1 MFKNYFNIAFRN
13 LKKYKGFS
21 FINILGLAVGMACT
35 LLILL
40 WVQDELSY
48 DRFFPNA
55 DRLYRVI
62 DSEKYSNGEGSLFSM
77 NPPSLSKTL
86 VNKYPEIID
95 ATRLRIV
102 KNSVLQYEDKRF
114 TENNLMF
121 ADPSFLKMFSIQ
133 FLKGNENTALSN
145 LSSIVITTET
155 AEKYFGH
162 SDPLGK
168 IIKINNHMNF
178 EVTGVVKKIP
188 SNSHLKIEFLL
199 PFDAIKDFGYTIEG
213 WNSFA
218 HTTYV
223 LLNKNVDFHTL
234 SKKISNTIIQNQK
247 DINITIGLQPVTDIH
262 LYSSNIWGIGGTG
275 NITQVYLFSII
286 ALLILLLACINFINL
301 STARSSNRAKEIG
314 MRKVVGASRKEII
327 IQFFLESIIYAFISL
342 IISIVLV
349 YDLLPAFNS
358 LSGKELSFNL
368 QNNFELL
375 LLTLGIAV
383 FTGIISGVYPALF
396 LSAFKPVKVLKGKFN
411 SGSGN
416 KNFRKPLVTF
426 QFVLTI
432 ILIIGTVVV
441 NRQLH
446 FIQNKNLGFNKEHV
460 LCLELPGKLN
470 KKADLIKNELS
481 RNRQVIS
488 ISGVSYPPSG
498 VLSSSTLDDWE
509 GNKSNSQFL
518 IYRLT
523 ADQDFAKTMQIN
535 MIKGRFFSKE
545 FSSDTAG
552 GCVVNQAAIS
562 AMDMN
567 SPLGKKV
574 LNLKIIGVIKDFNFS
589 SLHSKISPLII
600 YYDPSEIKELLV
612 RIKPG
617 EISSTIKSLEQTWD
631 KVAPDYPFEYSFLDE
646 QINKLYQ
653 SDQKISKVINTF
665 SFLALFIACLGMFG
679 LASFTAEQR
688 TKEVGVRKVLG
699 AKITGIV
706 ILLSKEFTKYVLLA
720 NLFAWPAAYF
730 VLNKWLGSFAYHIDM
745 TWWMF
750 LIPGLIAFVIAVATV
765 SFQAIKAATV
775 NPVKSLRYE

>member
-1 MFKNYFNIAFRN
+1 MFKNYLNIAFRN

-55 DRLYRVI
+55 ARLYRVI
-62 DSEKYSNGEGSLFSM
+62 DSEKYSNGEKSVFSM
-77 NPPSLSKTL
+77 NPPSLAKTL
-86 VNKYPEIID
+86 INEYPEIIN
-95 ATRLRIV
+95 AARLRTV
-102 KNSVLQYEDKRF
+102 KNSVLQYKDKRF
-114 TENNLMF
+114 TEDNLMF
-121 ADPSFLKMFSIQ
+121 VDPSFLKMFSIH
-133 FLKGNENTALSN
+133 FLKGNENDALSN
-145 LSSIVITTET
+145 LSSIIITKET
-155 AEKYFGH
+155 AEKYFGNKN
-162 SDPLGK
+162 PVGK
-168 IIKINNHMNF
+168 IIKINNHLNF
-178 EVTGVVKKIP
+178 EVTGVIKNIP
-188 SNSHLKIEFLL
+188 LNSHLKIDLLL
-199 PFDAIKDFGYTIEG
+199 PFDAIKDFGYTLEG
-213 WNSFA
+213 WESFA

-223 LLNKNVDFHTL
+223 LLNKNADFHIV
-234 SKKISNTIIQNQK
+234 SKKISNTIIQHQK

-262 LYSSNIWGIGGTG
+262 LYSGNIWGIGGTG
-275 NITQVYLFSII
+275 DITQVYLFSII

-301 STARSSNRAKEIG
+301 STARSGSRAKEIG

-327 IQFFLESIIYAFISL
+327 VQFFLESIIYAFISL
-342 IISIVLV
+342 ILSIILV

-368 QNNFELL
+368 QNNFGLL

-396 LSAFKPVKVLKGKFN
+396 LSAFKPVKVLKGKF
-411 SGSGN
+411 SAGSGN

-426 QFVLTI
+426 QFILTI

-446 FIQNKNLGFNKEHV
+446 FIQNKNLGFNKEYV
-460 LCLELPGKLN
+460 LCINLQGKLN

-481 RNRQVIS
+481 KDRQVIS

-498 VLSSSTLDDWE
+498 VLSSTDVNDWE
-509 GNKSNSQFL
+509 GKKTDNHFL

-523 ADQDFAKTMQIN
+523 ADQDFTKTMQIN
-535 MIKGRFFSKE
+535 MIKGRFFSKK
-545 FSSDTAG
+545 FSSDTAD
-552 GCVVNQAAIS
+552 GCIINQAALH
-562 AMDMN
+562 AMDMI

-574 LNLKIIGVIKDFNFS
+574 LNFRIIGVIKDFNFS
-589 SLHSKISPLII
+589 SLHSQISPLII
-600 YYDPSEIKELLV
+600 YYDPSEIKDLLV

-617 EISSTIKSLEQTWD
+617 EINSTIKSLEQTWD
-631 KVAPDYPFEYSFLDE
+631 KIAPEYPFEYSFLDE

-679 LASFTAEQR
+679 LASYTAEQR
-688 TKEVGVRKVLG
+688 TKEVGVRKILG
-699 AKITGIV
+699 ANVTGIV
-706 ILLSKEFTKYVLLA
+706 FLLSKEFTQYVLAA

-745 TWWMF
+745 QLWMF
-750 LIPGLIAFVIAVATV
+750 IVPGLIAFSIACFSV
-765 SFQAIKAATV
+765 SYQAIKAALLY
-775 NPVKSLRYE
+775 PIKSLRYE